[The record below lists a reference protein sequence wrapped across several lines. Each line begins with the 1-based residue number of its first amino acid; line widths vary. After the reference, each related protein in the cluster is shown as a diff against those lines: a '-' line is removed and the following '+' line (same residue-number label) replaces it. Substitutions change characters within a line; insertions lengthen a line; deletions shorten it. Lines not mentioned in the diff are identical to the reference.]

1 MPFIENS
8 DYKPPFLFRNSY
20 VNTIY
25 PVYFRKHVQPRYER
39 VRLDTPDEDFLD
51 LDFSRV
57 GGKNLVIVLHGLE
70 GSSQSQYARGISVYF
85 NGQKCDALAVNH
97 RGCSEENNLRPH
109 SYHMGA
115 TDDLRFIIDYLIK
128 NENYEKIWLVGFS
141 LGGNITLKY
150 LGEES
155 ENLPEVVKGAAVFS
169 VPIDIPSANEEI
181 RKRKN
186 TLYLSKFLETMKAK
200 AQDKMVRLPEEF
212 PVYKTFNPK
221 TFNEFDEMIT
231 APVHGFDSAEDY
243 WIKSSSIR
251 FIPDIKIPTL
261 LVNAQ
266 DDTFLSEKCYPIEL
280 AKQHPFFYFEMPKYG
295 GHCGFYEKQ
304 KDNFVWYERRAWDFL
319 SSLEN

>member
-1 MPFIENS
+1 
-8 DYKPPFLFRNSY
+8 
-20 VNTIY
+20 
-25 PVYFRKHVQPRYER
+25 
-39 VRLDTPDEDFLD
+39 
-51 LDFSRV
+51 
-57 GGKNLVIVLHGLE
+57 
-70 GSSQSQYARGISVYF
+70 
-85 NGQKCDALAVNH
+85 
-97 RGCSEENNLRPH
+97 
-109 SYHMGA
+109 
-115 TDDLRFIIDYLIK
+115 
-128 NENYEKIWLVGFS
+128 
-141 LGGNITLKY
+141 
-150 LGEES
+150 
-155 ENLPEVVKGAAVFS
+155 
-169 VPIDIPSANEEI
+169 
-181 RKRKN
+181 
-186 TLYLSKFLETMKAK
+186 MKAK